1 MQNTFAS
8 YYMIRGTSV
17 NNPSIKSFKNET
29 RSRVT
34 DFAKVAVDEDG
45 VIYVTWNCWDIWYF
59 MNSSSDISTLLEP
72 RGTCPSDAY
81 AT

>member
-45 VIYVTWNCWDIWYF
+45 VIYVT
-59 MNSSSDISTLLEP
+59 
-72 RGTCPSDAY
+72 
-81 AT
+81 